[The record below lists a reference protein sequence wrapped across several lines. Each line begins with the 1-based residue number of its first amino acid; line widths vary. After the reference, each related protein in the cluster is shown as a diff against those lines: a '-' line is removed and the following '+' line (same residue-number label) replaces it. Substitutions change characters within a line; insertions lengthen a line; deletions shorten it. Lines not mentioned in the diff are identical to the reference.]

1 MPDFRGLEAL
11 ARRIGNQA
19 YAKAPGLVTM
29 PSASSATAPQPPQ
42 AGVIDAPA
50 WPTNDATFAEM
61 QPPKCRETRPPGL
74 TPPPSRPAGLD
85 EGEQRDAVRAHREAA
100 IIRQVFRD
108 YYRMDVWSPD
118 AWA

>member
-1 MPDFRGLEAL
+1 MPDFRGLDAL
-11 ARRIGNQA
+11 ARRMGNHA
-19 YAKAPGLVTM
+19 Y
-29 PSASSATAPQPPQ
+29 ATAPRPFTKPAAPLTAARKPPQ
-42 AGVIDAPA
+42 AETINPQGL
-50 WPTNDATFAEM
+50 PTDSAALAEL
-61 QPPKCRETRPPGL
+61 PTPKCRETTPPGL
-74 TPPPSRPAGLD
+74 TPPPSRPAGLG